1 MTEYLRASA
10 TILTIAAL
18 LGTSTVGRAAEDTQL
33 VWEGFVTITDASPQ
47 CAAVGGAGAGSTHVS
62 IYRPKIQTKDT
73 NTYLSIL
80 HLRSATTLQNTDES
94 FYPQMEGP
102 TTYSGQ
108 AITGR
113 AKSSKY
119 NGTSS
124 LGITPFP
131 VKADTAT
138 VTITGTI
145 DNYFSTKGCTIQIN
159 GVYVQRND

>member
-1 MTEYLRASA
+1 MAEYLRVPTA
-10 TILTIAAL
+10 ILTIAAL
-18 LGTSTVGRAAEDTQL
+18 LGLSTAGHAAHDIQV

-47 CAAVGGAGAGSTHVS
+47 CAAVAGTGAGSTHVS

-80 HLRSATTLQNTDES
+80 QLRSATTLQNTDES

-102 TTYSGQ
+102 TTYDGQ

-113 AKSSKY
+113 AKNVKY

-124 LGITPFP
+124 LAITPFP
-131 VKADTAT
+131 VKANTAT
-138 VTITGTI
+138 VTIAGTI
-145 DNYFSTKGCTIQIN
+145 DNYLSTKGCTITIS